1 MNKKKLIEK
10 AEAFLKEAGFTNQ
23 DYIISL
29 QGPSVIFAQTGQE
42 KLSNDLI
49 LKADLM
55 HLGIILV

>member
-1 MNKKKLIEK
+1 MNKKKQIEK
-10 AEAFLKEAGFTNQ
+10 AEAFLKDAGFTNQ

-29 QGPSVIFAQTGQE
+29 QGPSVIFAKTGKE
-42 KLSNDLI
+42 KLSKDLI

>member
-10 AEAFLKEAGFTNQ
+10 AIAFLKEAGFTNQ

>member
-10 AEAFLKEAGFTNQ
+10 AIAFLQEAGFTNQ
-23 DYIISL
+23 DYIMSL

>member
-10 AEAFLKEAGFTNQ
+10 AEVFLKESGFTNQ
-23 DYIISL
+23 DYVISL

-42 KLSNDLI
+42 KLSKDLI

-55 HLGIILV
+55 HLGIVLI

>member
-10 AEAFLKEAGFTNQ
+10 AETFLKEAGFTNQ
-23 DYIISL
+23 DYVISL
-29 QGPSVIFAQTGQE
+29 QGPSVIFAKTGQE

>member
-10 AEAFLKEAGFTNQ
+10 AIAFLQEAGFTNQ

>member
-1 MNKKKLIEK
+1 MKEELIEK

>member
-10 AEAFLKEAGFTNQ
+10 AIAFLQESGFTNQ

>member
-1 MNKKKLIEK
+1 MNKKKLIDK
-10 AEAFLKEAGFTNQ
+10 AEAFLKEAGFTNY

-42 KLSNDLI
+42 KLSKDLI

>member
-1 MNKKKLIEK
+1 MTKEKIIKK
-10 AEAFLKEAGFTNQ
+10 AEAFLKESGFTNQ
-23 DYIISL
+23 DYVISL
-29 QGPSVIFAQTGQE
+29 QGPSVIFAKTGQE

>member
-49 LKADLM
+49 LRADLM